1 MFEPLTETEQE
12 RIKTIRARVANWD
25 SDSEGYGFVVDLL
38 AFVAKQET
46 ALAHLAARA
55 DRHRKQ
61 SDDHVKYWLA
71 AKEEIQQLKKDMAF
85 LAGRH
90 AASNSCVTW
99 LVEKLA
105 DYEATVKDYPKV
117 IFNVNSARVERP
129 EAPQ

>member
-1 MFEPLTETEQE
+1 MSEHLTETERK
-12 RIKTIRARVANWD
+12 RIETIRARVANWD

-38 AFVAKQET
+38 AFIAKQET

-61 SDDHVKYWLA
+61 SDDHVTYWLA

-85 LAGRH
+85 LAGRN
-90 AASNSCVTW
+90 AVSNSCVAW

-105 DYEATVKDYPKV
+105 DYEATVKDDPRV
-117 IFNVNSARVERP
+117 IINVSSARVERP